1 MKLSCLLTSNQC
13 SEEGTKTEFFHPC
26 KQEGGFPGSSLVKDL
41 PANAGDTGS
50 NLGSEGCPG
59 GGNGYPLHY
68 FCLLN
73 SMNRGAWQA
82 TVHGVSKKW
91 TQLGIH
97 THTHTHT
104 HTQTHYHLGICELP
118 ELIMLSRNNCE
129 IPLTV
134 LFVLKAL

>member
-1 MKLSCLLTSNQC
+1 M
-13 SEEGTKTEFFHPC
+13 
-26 KQEGGFPGSSLVKDL
+26 VKDL
-41 PANAGDTGS
+41 SANGGDTGS

-82 TVHGVSKKW
+82 TVHGVSKRW
-91 TQLGIH
+91 TELGIH

-104 HTQTHYHLGICELP
+104 HTLTHITIWVYVSCLSSLCCP
-118 ELIMLSRNNCE
+118 EIIVKFLSLCC
-129 IPLTV
+129 
-134 LFVLKAL
+134 LFWKCSNYRDHHGKIVQGL